1 MLVKVGCCG
10 FPYSLKRYAQIF
22 HLVEVQKTFYK
33 PPRRETLAR
42 WRSTVPKDF
51 EFTVKA
57 WQVVTHPPN
66 SPTWRKAGIKVE
78 EGKESRYGMLR
89 PTEENFEAWRVVEES
104 AETLGAKIIVVQ
116 TPPSFGYSEENLRN
130 AYEFFSQVTGRGYLV
145 AWEPRGSWLENLD
158 KVRRIVEELGV
169 IHVTDVLKRLPVVPG
184 EIVYTRL
191 HGLGREINYR
201 YKYTD
206 EDLQKLADT
215 ILGLDGVREIYV
227 LFNNVYMGE
236 DAARFREVL
245 RSRGVEMI

>member
-1 MLVKVGCCG
+1 MRIKVGCCG
-10 FPYSLKRYAQIF
+10 FPYSLRRYSQTF
-22 HLVEVQKTFYK
+22 RLVEVQKTFYK

-42 WRSTVPKDF
+42 WRSAVPTDF

-78 EGKESRYGMLR
+78 KDRESRYGMLR
-89 PTEENFEAWRVVEES
+89 PTDENFEAWLVVEES
-104 AETLGAKIIVVQ
+104 AKALGARVIVVQ

-158 KVRRIVEELGV
+158 KVKRIVEELGV
-169 IHVTDVLKRLPVVPG
+169 IHVTDILKRLPAVLG
-184 EIVYTRL
+184 EPVYTRL

-201 YKYTD
+201 YKYTS

-215 ILGLDGVREIYV
+215 ILGLEGVREVYV

-245 RSRGVEMI
+245 RSMGVEAV

>member
-10 FPYSLKRYAQIF
+10 FPYSLKRYAQTF
-22 HLVEVQKTFYK
+22 RLAEVQKTFYK
-33 PPRRETLAR
+33 PPRRETLVK
-42 WRSTVPKDF
+42 WRSTVPDDF

-57 WQVVTHPPN
+57 WQMVTHPPS
-66 SPTWRKAGIKVE
+66 SPTWRKAGIEVE
-78 EGKESRYGMLR
+78 KGKENRYGMLR

-104 AETLGAKIIVVQ
+104 AEALGARVIVVQ
-116 TPPSFGYSEENLRN
+116 TPPSFGYSEENFRN
-130 AYEFFSQVTGRGYLV
+130 AYEFFSQITGRGYLV
-145 AWEPRGSWLENLD
+145 AWEPRGSWLENPD

-169 IHVTDVLKRLPVVPG
+169 IHVTDILKRLPVVLG
-184 EIVYTRL
+184 ETVYTRL

-206 EDLQKLADT
+206 EDLQRLADT
-215 ILGLDGVREIYV
+215 VVGLEGVREVYV

-245 RSRGVEMI
+245 RSRGVEVM